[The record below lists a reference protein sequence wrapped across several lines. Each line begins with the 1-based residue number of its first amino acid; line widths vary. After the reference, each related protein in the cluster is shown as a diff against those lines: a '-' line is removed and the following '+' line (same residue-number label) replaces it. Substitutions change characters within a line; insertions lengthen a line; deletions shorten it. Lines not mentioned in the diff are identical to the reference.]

1 MKVVLTI
8 AGSDS
13 SGGAGIQADLKTFEA
28 FGVFGT
34 SAITVLTA
42 QNTMGVQDIVPMQA
56 SFVKKQIESVFQDF
70 DVAAIKIGMLF
81 NQEIIQAIHDA
92 IKDLKIPIVLD
103 PVAISKAG
111 SPLLEE
117 SAIEEMKTLFE
128 HVSLITPNRHEAYE
142 FFGYDHHGNSDSLEK
157 IHNLYTP
164 VLVKHHVLELEH
176 GKFSVDQLYFHKQ
189 KRVFQTPLIETS
201 NLHGTGC
208 SYSSAITAN
217 LSLGHTLEKSIAISK
232 QFITDALQS
241 APDIGHGPGPINHKK
256 GGEHAQYA

>member
-34 SAITVLTA
+34 TAITVLTA
-42 QNTMGVQDIVPMQA
+42 QNTMGVQEIVPMQA
-56 SFVKKQIESVFQDF
+56 SFVKKQIESIIEDF
-70 DVAAIKIGMLF
+70 DLAAIKIGMLF
-81 NQEIIQAIHDA
+81 NKEIIETVRDV

-117 SAIEEMKTLFE
+117 SAIEEMRTLFD
-128 HVSLITPNRHEAYE
+128 HVMLITPNSYEAYE
-142 FFGYDHHGNSDSLEK
+142 FFDYKYHDPKSLGK
-157 IHNLYTP
+157 IQIMNTP
-164 VLVKHHVLELEH
+164 VLMKHHVVELSN
-176 GKFSVDQLYFHKQ
+176 GKFSVDKLYFRNQ
-189 KRVFQTPLIETS
+189 ERVFQTPFIETS

-208 SYSSAITAN
+208 SFSSAITAN
-217 LSLGHTLEKSIAISK
+217 IALGHTLENSIAIAK
-232 QFITDALQS
+232 KFISEALKS
-241 APDIGHGPGPINHKK
+241 APDIGDGPGPINHKM
-256 GGEHAQYA
+256 GGEYVEYA